1 MSPYAIGVDIG
12 GTNTKLVL
20 IDETGSI
27 HARESFLTPR
37 DADPKHL
44 VDGIVA
50 GASRFRQRIEAEGF
64 QVEGVGFTVPHFFDG
79 PDWIQRQ
86 TNNMPSLEGHPMH
99 PQLREAFG
107 ASIAMMNDLSAA
119 GIAEYMYGR
128 GRDCDRMLLMAIGTG
143 IAISVVT
150 RDEGLVH
157 FSWDTAGDTGQI
169 IVDPF
174 GQADCTCGGRGCLE
188 AVAAAPALRRRALAE
203 IARGKETRLAQIKA
217 ERGDL
222 EARDISEAAAAGD
235 AVAKDILE
243 QAGFFLGVALTSY
256 LHIFRPSLIV
266 LGGGVAQAGDL
277 LIDPIRRTMNRLASP
292 WYLRRLKDI
301 VVSALGKDGQAVGC
315 ASLIL
320 FPGRFIR

>member
-1 MSPYAIGVDIG
+1 
-12 GTNTKLVL
+12 
-20 IDETGSI
+20 
-27 HARESFLTPR
+27 
-37 DADPKHL
+37 
-44 VDGIVA
+44 
-50 GASRFRQRIEAEGF
+50 
-64 QVEGVGFTVPHFFDG
+64 
-79 PDWIQRQ
+79 
-86 TNNMPSLEGHPMH
+86 
-99 PQLREAFG
+99 
-107 ASIAMMNDLSAA
+107 
-119 GIAEYMYGR
+119 
-128 GRDCDRMLLMAIGTG
+128 
-143 IAISVVT
+143 
-150 RDEGLVH
+150 VH

-174 GQADCTCGGRGCLE
+174 GQEDCTCGGRGCLE
-188 AVAAAPALRRRALAE
+188 AVAAAPAIRRRALAE

-235 AVAKDILE
+235 AVARDILE

-277 LIDPIRRTMNRLASP
+277 LIAPIRRTMNRLASP